1 MSPRAAFVV
10 IPAFLAVYGW
20 AGLSHAAENDDMLRW
35 IPQST
40 NSVAIVR
47 VKQLLESPLGRKE
60 KWSQQQR
67 DGYAAGVTS
76 TPPGVE
82 EIVRATEVRTA
93 GAAAATTFTVYR
105 TAQENMVRTIARRDQ
120 ATIDKVGDNLAVRSA
135 RGPYFVQLGPK
146 VMGAVEPADRQVL
159 SRWVRDGLKAP
170 PVPSDSFLSR
180 AVRADEADQVI
191 VAVDLSEML
200 DPETVAQWIKSLPKQ
215 NQFGNVNEL
224 AGLFAS
230 IRGMR
235 MSVKVTDKVA
245 CQLQL
250 SFGQP
255 VGPNGTGVELCVMA
269 WLDEVGGRIDQFNAP
284 EVTVKGN
291 TVTLQSPLDQ
301 EGFRRLISLIRSP
314 HDDFEHEAPAV
325 GSNKPAD
332 GIASRRYFQAISQYL
347 DNLDRQ
353 NRKASDYNRTALWH
367 DNFAN
372 KVDELSL
379 TGVDADLAAWGKS
392 VSDNLRAL
400 ANSLRGTP
408 VEIDKLD
415 RKIRVHSQMNMYR
428 YASTPYADLYRP
440 GTVNLQTNLGDVRAA
455 QAEAVE
461 NGNDKRDEIWQML
474 YDDRAAIEKKMEDRY
489 KIGFAKP
496 K

>member
-1 MSPRAAFVV
+1 MSPRATSVV
-10 IPAFLAVYGW
+10 IPAFLAICGW
-20 AGLSHAAENDDMLRW
+20 AGLSYAAENDDMLRW
-35 IPQST
+35 IPQAT

-105 TAQENMVRTIARRDQ
+105 TIQESMVRSIARRDS
-120 ATIDKVGDNLAVRSA
+120 ATIDKVGDTVAVRSA
-135 RGPYFVQLGPK
+135 RGPYFVQLAPK
-146 VMGAVEPADRQVL
+146 LMGAVEPADRQVL
-159 SRWVRDGLKAP
+159 SRWIRDGLKAP
-170 PVPSDSFLSR
+170 PVPSDSFLHK

-191 VAVDLSEML
+191 VAVDLSDML
-200 DPETVAQWIKSLPKQ
+200 DPESVAQWIKSLPKQ

-230 IRGMR
+230 IRGIR

-255 VGPNGTGVELCVMA
+255 VGPNGPGVEQCVMA

-284 EVTVKGN
+284 EVTAKGN

-314 HDDFEHEAPAV
+314 HDDFEHESPAV
-325 GSNKPAD
+325 GTNKPAD
-332 GIASRRYFQAISQYL
+332 GIASRRYFQAVSQYL
-347 DNLDRQ
+347 ENLDRQ

-367 DNFAN
+367 ENFAN
-372 KVDELSL
+372 KVDEQSL
-379 TGVDADLAAWGKS
+379 AGVDADLAAWGKS

-408 VEIDKLD
+408 VEINKLD
-415 RKIRVHSQMNMYR
+415 RKVRVHTQMNMYR

-440 GTVNLQTNLGDVRAA
+440 GTVNINSNLSDVRAA

-461 NGNDKRDEIWQML
+461 DGNDKRDEIWQML
-474 YDDRAAIEKKMEDRY
+474 YDDKAAIEKKMEDRY